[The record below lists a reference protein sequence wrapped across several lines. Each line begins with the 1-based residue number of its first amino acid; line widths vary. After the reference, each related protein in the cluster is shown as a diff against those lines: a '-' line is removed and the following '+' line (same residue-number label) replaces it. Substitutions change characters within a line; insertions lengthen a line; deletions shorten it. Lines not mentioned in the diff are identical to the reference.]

1 MTQRI
6 IFTLCI
12 DIPEHLLDETGY
24 SKDADRRA
32 ALDESDHR
40 IDRAME
46 TKDKI
51 AAYNYPLQWH
61 QNKYAS
67 ICGADYKCYRFDK
80 QFLEYYRYCKG
91 IHNKLPMYHI
101 VNYYKHHLMHKLS
114 YEYDEVFYMDIDVI
128 PRTEDNIFEVHD
140 MSKLWAKNNNELA
153 EWGKDW
159 DLANYNRCDR
169 NPATKYWNC
178 YALLMED
185 FLDPENDVTNTG
197 TVIGG
202 SEVIQS
208 MAWNDEFESMVEK
221 MKLLQDDEESM
232 FPEALRSRFAF
243 DNETMF
249 SYLVKSKELNYD
261 TLADEWHGRLPDEGI
276 DPRIKMVHAIN
287 KKFEFF
293 FPEIQYTGR
302 TI

>member
-1 MTQRI
+1 MTKRL

-12 DIPEHLLDETGY
+12 DIPEHLLVETGY

-40 IDRAME
+40 VDRAME

-51 AAYNYPLQWH
+51 AAYKYPLQWH
-61 QNKYAS
+61 QNKYAN
-67 ICGADYKCYRFDK
+67 ICGADYKCFVFDK
-80 QFLEYYRYCKG
+80 QFLDYYRYCKD
-91 IHNKLPMYHI
+91 IHDKLPMYHI
-101 VNYYKHHLMHKLS
+101 VNYYKHHIMHKMS

-128 PRTEDNIFEVHD
+128 PRTEENIFEVHD
-140 MSKLWAKNNNELA
+140 MNKLWAKNNDELA
-153 EWGKDW
+153 EWGKEW
-159 DLANYNRCDR
+159 DLSEYNRCDR

-178 YALLMED
+178 YAMLDEE
-185 FLDPENDVTNTG
+185 FLDPDNNVINTG

-202 SEVIQS
+202 SEAIQA
-208 MAWNDEFESMVEK
+208 MAWNDEFESMIEK
-221 MKLLQDDEESM
+221 MKFLQNDSDSM

-261 TLADEWHGRLPDEGI
+261 TLTEEWHGRLPDEGI
-276 DPRIKMVHAIN
+276 NPRIKMVHAIN

-293 FPEIQYTGR
+293 FPEIEYTGR
-302 TI
+302 TL